1 MTLKHVDVLGNLGT
15 ARGDAHQESGAPE
28 DREGCGACQLCP
40 LPGLVPEASPGEEDM
55 EDMEC
60 SPEASKEPSKTCR
73 WQGQ

>member
-1 MTLKHVDVLGNLGT
+1 MWMFWETWGQLGGMLTRNLGLQRLG
-15 ARGDAHQESGAPE
+15 RGVGPVS
-28 DREGCGACQLCP
+28 CVLCLAWSQKPP
-40 LPGLVPEASPGEEDM
+40 LGEEDM